1 MTKKKRDG
9 PGNHETSS
17 LTATT
22 STKEKTMKTQT
33 ASPSR
38 LYQRTVVGLS
48 LLALTLTAILG
59 SATPASALLAG
70 GAKIIN
76 IANVGWTGGPVG
88 GVDSTPV
95 IVTVNNVTAPPVVGT
110 DPADATITTKD
121 TNTTEHVL
129 NLLTYYI
136 TNKGTGLETIT
147 LSGNGP
153 NYSPSGIGNPDASLA
168 VAASIALGGTVA
180 NANVGAGITITVPS
194 DGTTDSSVNGITAGD
209 FVVIGTTI
217 YQVAAGG
224 VVDNATTNVAT
235 ITLTAAHA
243 GVLAGT
249 QIGERGSVT
258 LSITTGTLPTAAE
271 GTYAATVTA
280 TSGVDSASG
289 TNTVHVR
296 RPSLTITKEVST
308 DGGLNFGGNAN
319 AAAGTLLTYRI
330 TVTNTGSAN
339 ATVVTITDPIPAY
352 TSYVGNAKFRLTTD
366 ALPAADNY
374 STASP
379 LTNGLD
385 GDGYTGDATAATYDI
400 ASLDAVGGN
409 DVVILYFQVTI
420 DNP

>member
-1 MTKKKRDG
+1 MNK
-9 PGNHETSS
+9 
-17 LTATT
+17 
-22 STKEKTMKTQT
+22 QT

-38 LYQRTVVGLS
+38 LFQRTVIGLS
-48 LLALTLTAILG
+48 LLALTLTAVLG
-59 SATPASALLAG
+59 TATPAAALLAG

-76 IANVGWTGGPVG
+76 IANVEWTGGPVG

-110 DPADATITTKD
+110 DPADATVLTAD
-121 TNTTEHVL
+121 TYSTEHVL
-129 NLLTYYI
+129 NTLTYYI

-147 LSGNGP
+147 LADNGP
-153 NYSPSGIGNPDASLA
+153 NYSPTGIGNPDANVA
-168 VAASIALGGTVA
+168 VVASINLGGTVA
-180 NANVGAGITITVPS
+180 SANVVAGTTITVPS

-217 YQVAAGG
+217 YQVAVAG

-235 ITLTAAHA
+235 ITLTTAHT
-243 GVLAGT
+243 GVNAGT

-280 TSGVDSASG
+280 TSGVDTATG

-308 DGGLNFGGNAN
+308 DGGQNFGSDVN

-330 TVTNTGSAN
+330 TVTNTGSADAN
-339 ATVVTITDPIPAY
+339 TVTITDPIPAY

-366 ALPAADNY
+366 AQPAVDDY
-374 STASP
+374 TTATA
-379 LTNGLD
+379 LTDDGLD
-385 GDGYTGDATAATYDI
+385 GDGYTGDGTTATYVI
-400 ASLDAVGGN
+400 PSLDADSGD
-409 DVVILYFQVTI
+409 DVVILYFQVRI